1 MDHTSYVDSG
11 PLATPPIG
19 AEGRYS
25 HMRPFADCPHL
36 IRNTVKTDVVAR
48 VSGTSAS
55 AS

>member
-25 HMRPFADCPHL
+25 HMRPFVYCPHL

-48 VSGTSAS
+48 ISENSPSAP
-55 AS
+55 